1 MALIFSLNGNQ
12 VYFPGFG
19 NPSFNLRKVSFY
31 LCKTKSM
38 GPYRSN
44 PSLAFPSTK
53 SPLVHPRFSLSQPCW
68 FKRMSLIT
76 WPNISPRL
84 HKADEASPRGPTMS
98 IFLNRRHTTKTGSG
112 QGRATRSLQVGTHR
126 PGEAEG
132 IERSV
137 IELVEAGKPGSNW
150 QFQGF
155 LGALVPILNI
165 LVGE

>member
-12 VYFPGFG
+12 LYFPGFG
-19 NPSFNLRKVSFY
+19 NPSFNPRKVSFY

-44 PSLAFPSTK
+44 PSLVFPSTK
-53 SPLVHPRFSLSQPCW
+53 APLVHPRFSLSQPCW

-76 WPNISPRL
+76 WPNISPR
-84 HKADEASPRGPTMS
+84 GPTMS
-98 IFLNRRHTTKTGSG
+98 VFLNRRHTTKTGSG
-112 QGRATRSLQVGTHR
+112 QERATRSLQVVTHR
-126 PGEAEG
+126 LGEAEG